1 MHAYSSYHPL
11 HIDYYTHRT
20 LHVNHIVTR
29 NKKPLLDMQ
38 KTKESKPDAKECILR
53 ELEQKRKKGTSK
65 YKNNETIKKWQ

>member
-1 MHAYSSYHPL
+1 
-11 HIDYYTHRT
+11 
-20 LHVNHIVTR
+20 
-29 NKKPLLDMQ
+29 MQ